1 VLETE
6 FDKAP
11 ATAREKR
18 LSGGVESVAEFVTP
32 LPNTERPTL
41 PRERIGEDE
50 FDRTQITPPPVQPSP
65 PIVAPADDGHG
76 GKTWVPPS
84 LPLSAPSAT
93 PLYGTLPPTPL
104 HLPQAE
110 AAPSG
115 LARLAALFQRHGH
128 LKYVVA
134 AMFLVNLVIL
144 VIVLSWRGEGAKPVP
159 SVHERAARA
168 PEVPSV
174 EPVEETPPRED
185 TTIEPEAGHRG
196 RTARVAPK
204 RRAAVRPAVRSGK
217 AAVAGEDPFEGPNP
231 SSRRAERPIVPVEAD
246 QSRRSR
252 SGPAGA
258 EVKTVSQLQI
268 AEVVRN
274 KEHQN
279 GLKTCYERAAK
290 RDGRLRSGRLDITV
304 SVGVSG
310 TVQRVQVHGP
320 ADFLIIDDCI
330 KDAIRHW
337 RFPASTEEYGT
348 SFPLILQGDGP

>member
-1 VLETE
+1 MLDTE

-11 ATAREKR
+11 ATARERR
-18 LSGGVESVAEFVTP
+18 LSGVEGVAEFATP
-32 LPNTERPTL
+32 LPNTERPTM
-41 PRERIGEDE
+41 PHERAAEDE
-50 FDRTQITPPPVQPSP
+50 FDQTQITPPPVQPLP
-65 PIVAPADDGHG
+65 PVAAPADDGNG
-76 GKTWVPPS
+76 GKSWVPPS

-93 PLYGTLPPTPL
+93 PLYGTLPPAPL

-134 AMFLVNLVIL
+134 AMFVVNLVIL

-159 SVHERAARA
+159 PVHERAARA

-185 TTIEPEAGHRG
+185 TTIAPEAGHRG
-196 RTARVAPK
+196 RTARVASK

-217 AAVAGEDPFEGPNP
+217 AAVVGEDPFEGPSP
-231 SSRRAERPIVPVEAD
+231 SSHRAERPIVPVEAD

-258 EVKTVSQLQI
+258 EVKAVSQSQI

-290 RDGRLRSGRLDITV
+290 RDGRLRTGRLDITV
-304 SVGVSG
+304 SVGASG

>member
-1 VLETE
+1 
-6 FDKAP
+6 
-11 ATAREKR
+11 
-18 LSGGVESVAEFVTP
+18 
-32 LPNTERPTL
+32 
-41 PRERIGEDE
+41 
-50 FDRTQITPPPVQPSP
+50 
-65 PIVAPADDGHG
+65 
-76 GKTWVPPS
+76 
-84 LPLSAPSAT
+84 
-93 PLYGTLPPTPL
+93 
-104 HLPQAE
+104 
-110 AAPSG
+110 
-115 LARLAALFQRHGH
+115 LAALFQRHGH

-134 AMFLVNLVIL
+134 AMFVVNLVIL
-144 VIVLSWRGEGAKPVP
+144 VIVLSWRSEGAKPVP
-159 SVHERAARA
+159 PAHERAART

-174 EPVEETPPRED
+174 EPVEETPPRDD
-185 TTIEPEAGHRG
+185 TTIEPEAGHQG

-217 AAVAGEDPFEGPNP
+217 AAVVGEDPFEGPNP
-231 SSRRAERPIVPVEAD
+231 SSHRAERPIVPVEAD

-252 SGPAGA
+252 SGPSGG

-290 RDGRLRSGRLDITV
+290 RDGRLRTGRLDITV
-304 SVGVSG
+304 SVGASG

-337 RFPASTEEYGT
+337 RFPTSTEEYGT